1 MITADEARALVA
13 DLVELLAR
21 DFGYTRPTRG
31 KKKGDNGTSN
41 EGGGSD
47 WADLFDNIHA
57 GQSLHDSLCAM
68 AARLIKSGTSPG
80 AAVNQ
85 LRAMMEASDAKRDKR
100 FRDRWHEIP
109 RLVDSA
115 VEKYARPQ
123 EAAPANAATIRIVK
137 GEIAR
142 MVDDAESALLAVA
155 DTAPIM
161 VRAGR
166 LVQPIV
172 DLLPASH
179 GRMTEV
185 VLLRS
190 LTAANL
196 VYLLNKHAAVFERYD
211 GRAKKWLAVDP
222 PPAIATQLLEKGR
235 WQFPKVAGVIT
246 APTLR
251 PDGTILDRPGYDP
264 ATQLWYRPDSRLV
277 LPPLS
282 ADPTREQAEQ
292 ALALLTDLL
301 VGFPFETGVYR
312 SVALA
317 AILTTVL
324 RGAFDVV
331 PMSLWLA
338 HDVGSGKS
346 FLADLVST
354 IARGQICPVIT
365 NVKSIEEMEK
375 RLGAL
380 VLEGVPMIS
389 LDNCSGDI
397 GGDLL
402 CQITE
407 RRLIRIR
414 ILGKSEA
421 PECEWRGVLFAT
433 GNNIT
438 FLGDMARRGLVA
450 KLNPKVERPELR
462 QFSFDPIERVLTDRG
477 SYIAAAITIARAYIA
492 AGSPRACGP
501 LGSYGEWSNSVR
513 SPLIWLGQEDPVKSM
528 DEAREEDPVRRA
540 EHDLIAI
547 WRTRLG
553 LNTGYTAAGLIRKA
567 EEQTRREIDSHV
579 YESDWTYPQLRELLV
594 QQAGTPR
601 GDIDA
606 RKVGNW
612 LMSIRGRVHDGYCVE
627 RTKESAHGNTY
638 ALLKL

>member
-1 MITADEARALVA
+1 MSTIWDRGEYLREVMKDVERVTPIRQERETAPA
-13 DLVELLAR
+13 
-21 DFGYTRPTRG
+21 
-31 KKKGDNGTSN
+31 
-41 EGGGSD
+41 
-47 WADLFDNIHA
+47 
-57 GQSLHDSLCAM
+57 
-68 AARLIKSGTSPG
+68 G
-80 AAVNQ
+80 AA
-85 LRAMMEASDAKRDKR
+85 
-100 FRDRWHEIP
+100 
-109 RLVDSA
+109 
-115 VEKYARPQ
+115 
-123 EAAPANAATIRIVK
+123 IRIVK

-142 MVDDAESALLAVA
+142 MVDQAESALIAAA
-155 DTAPIM
+155 DAAPIM
-161 VRAGR
+161 VRAGM

-185 VLLRS
+185 VLLRP

-196 VYLLNKHAAVFERYD
+196 VYLLNKYATVFERFD
-211 GRAKKWLAVDP
+211 GRSKKWLPVDP
-222 PPAIATQLLEKGR
+222 PPAIATQLLEKGS

-246 APTLR
+246 TPTLR

-264 ATQLWYRPDSRLV
+264 GTQLWYRPDSQLV
-277 LPPLS
+277 LPPLLEN
-282 ADPTREQAEQ
+282 PTREQAEQ
-292 ALALLTDLL
+292 ALRLLTDLL
-301 VGFPFETGVYR
+301 VGFPFETGVDR
-312 SVALA
+312 SVPLA
-317 AILTTVL
+317 AILTAVL

-331 PMSLWLA
+331 PMNLWRA
-338 HDVGSGKS
+338 PDVGSGKS
-346 FLADLVST
+346 FLSDLIST

-365 NVKSIEEMEK
+365 NAKSVEEMEK

-438 FLGDMARRGLVA
+438 FFGDMARRGLVA

-462 QFSFDPIERVLTDRG
+462 TFDFDPIERVLTDRG
-477 SYIAAAITIARAYIA
+477 AYIAAAITSARAYIA
-492 AGSPRACGP
+492 AGCPKVCGA
-501 LGSYGEWSNSVR
+501 LGSYGQRSRMVR

-547 WRTRLG
+547 WRTHLK
-553 LNTGYTAAGLIRKA
+553 LKIGYTATELIRKA
-567 EEQTRREIDSHV
+567 NEQTSREIDNHC
-579 YESDWTYPQLRELLV
+579 ESDWTYPQLRELLL

-606 RKVGNW
+606 KKIGKW
-612 LMSIRGRVHDGYCVE
+612 LMTVRGRVHAGHYIE
-627 RTKESAHGNTY
+627 RMKESSRGNTY
-638 ALLKL
+638 ALQHL